1 MVRAL
6 DDVTLA
12 APPGQVLALVGE
24 NGAGKSTLV
33 RIFEGVYRPDQG
45 TLAAGGVQQTLR
57 SPADAH
63 ALGIRV
69 IHQEPDIIPD
79 LTIAENLFLGDFRR
93 TRGLFLDRADLARR
107 TRSLLAEF
115 GLETDLTPWTRAG
128 DLSPAQRQLMEI
140 MRALR
145 RGLKVLALD
154 EPTSSL
160 TEDEAQRLFR
170 VVRRLRDDGVAI
182 IYISHR
188 MREVRDLA
196 DRIAVLRD
204 GRLVDERPTA
214 EFPEAEIVQA
224 MVGRPI
230 SDLYERSARRFG
242 EVALSVQG
250 LTTARVHDVSF
261 EVRSGEVV
269 GLAGLIG
276 AGRSELAE
284 AIFGYDRMLAGS
296 VAVAGR
302 PVRLRSPADA
312 IAAGVGFA
320 PEDRKSQAL
329 LLLRSVKDNISLAIP
344 DLISRL
350 NFVNEGD
357 ERRIAGALV
366 DRLRIRTP
374 SLDASVANLSGG
386 NQQKVVL
393 GRWLARRPKVLIL
406 DEPTRGVDVGA
417 KAEIYRL
424 IAELAAEGIA
434 LLVISSEMP
443 ELLGLADRILVMA
456 GGRVVAEMPREE
468 ASEERHPEPRDGG
481 QSHSKHRGDGAMT
494 ELKIERAS
502 AATDRPVRRSGLGGV
517 IERVGT
523 HNFSLLIALAALIA
537 IFGFL
542 RPDVFFLLRN
552 ILNIGQA
559 IAILG
564 ILATAQTI
572 VIISGGLDI
581 SVGAVVGLST
591 VCIALAVGWTG
602 SPALSILFGV
612 VVGAIAGAV
621 NGLIITVGRINA
633 VIATLGTMAVFRG
646 VAFIISNGQSIS
658 IFDPAFRFIGDGKI
672 LGVPVTILVL
682 VLVVAIFFVL
692 MRYTITGRNIYA
704 IGGNPVVARLA
715 GLNVRAY
722 QIGIYTLSGATAG
735 LAGMLLAARTGSGQP
750 ISGSEGLELEAITA
764 AVLGGCALTGGKGTI
779 IGGLLGVL
787 IIGVLDNGLILTSVP
802 TFFQMVAKGVLL
814 IAAVIIAEQQ
824 ARRYG

>member
-1 MVRAL
+1 MSQIGSTERRGETPRRDPRKSGGARAPLAAPVLAALGVSKRFGVVRAL
-6 DDVTLA
+6 DDVTLTVR
-12 APPGQVLALVGE
+12 GGEVLALVGE
-24 NGAGKSTLV
+24 NGAGKSTLM

-45 TLAAGGVQQTLR
+45 TVAAGGVQQTLR

-63 ALGIRV
+63 ELGIRV

-79 LTIAENLFLGDFRR
+79 LSIAENLFLGDFRHIHV
-93 TRGLFLDRADLARR
+93 LFLDRGDLARR

-115 GLETDLTPWTRAG
+115 GLESDLSPWTRAG

-145 RGLKVLALD
+145 RGLRVLALD

-170 VVRRLRDDGVAI
+170 VVRRLRDDGVGV

-204 GRLVDERPTA
+204 GRLVDERPTD

-230 SDLYERSARRFG
+230 ADLYERIARRLG
-242 EVALSVQG
+242 EIALSVRG
-250 LTTARVHDVSF
+250 LTTTRVRDVSF

-269 GLAGLIG
+269 GLAGLMG

-284 AIFGYDRMLAGS
+284 AIFGHDRALAGS
-296 VAVAGR
+296 VAVEGR

-312 IAAGVGFA
+312 IAAGIGFA
-320 PEDRKSQAL
+320 PEDRKSEAL

-344 DLISRL
+344 DLISRFDFI
-350 NFVNEGD
+350 NDGD

-374 SLDASVANLSGG
+374 SLDAAVANLSGG

-456 GGRVVAEMPREE
+456 AGRVVAEMSREE
-468 ASEERHPEPRDGG
+468 ASEERIL
-481 QSHSKHRGDGAMT
+481 SLAMADN
-494 ELKIERAS
+494 L
-502 AATDRPVRRSGLGGV
+502 
-517 IERVGT
+517 
-523 HNFSLLIALAALIA
+523 
-537 IFGFL
+537 
-542 RPDVFFLLRN
+542 
-552 ILNIGQA
+552 
-559 IAILG
+559 
-564 ILATAQTI
+564 TA
-572 VIISGGLDI
+572 
-581 SVGAVVGLST
+581 
-591 VCIALAVGWTG
+591 
-602 SPALSILFGV
+602 
-612 VVGAIAGAV
+612 AGA
-621 NGLIITVGRINA
+621 A
-633 VIATLGTMAVFRG
+633 
-646 VAFIISNGQSIS
+646 Q
-658 IFDPAFRFIGDGKI
+658 
-672 LGVPVTILVL
+672 
-682 VLVVAIFFVL
+682 
-692 MRYTITGRNIYA
+692 
-704 IGGNPVVARLA
+704 
-715 GLNVRAY
+715 
-722 QIGIYTLSGATAG
+722 
-735 LAGMLLAARTGSGQP
+735 
-750 ISGSEGLELEAITA
+750 
-764 AVLGGCALTGGKGTI
+764 
-779 IGGLLGVL
+779 
-787 IIGVLDNGLILTSVP
+787 
-802 TFFQMVAKGVLL
+802 
-814 IAAVIIAEQQ
+814 
-824 ARRYG
+824 

>member
-1 MVRAL
+1 VSQVGSAERRSEAPRRNPDDRSEGGGAPQQAPPALAALGVSKRFGVVRAL
-6 DDVTLA
+6 DEVTLA
-12 APPGQVLALVGE
+12 VRGGEVLALVGE
-24 NGAGKSTLV
+24 NGAGKSTLM

-45 TLAAGGVQQTLR
+45 TLATRGVQQTLR

-79 LTIAENLFLGDFRR
+79 LSIAENLFLGDFRR
-93 TRGLFLDRADLARR
+93 FRGLFLDRVDLARR
-107 TRSLLAEF
+107 TRTLLAEF
-115 GLETDLTPWTRAG
+115 GLENDLDPWTRAG

-160 TEDEAQRLFR
+160 TEDEARHLFGI
-170 VVRRLRDDGVAI
+170 VRRLRGDGVGV

-196 DRIAVLRD
+196 DRVAVLRD
-204 GRLVDERPTA
+204 GRLVDERPTR

-230 SDLYERSARRFG
+230 ADLYDRRVRRRG
-242 EVALSVQG
+242 EIALSVQG
-250 LTTARVHDVSF
+250 LTTTRVHDVSF
-261 EVRSGEVV
+261 DVRSGEVV
-269 GLAGLIG
+269 GLAGLMG

-284 AIFGYDRMLAGS
+284 AIFGYDRALVGS
-296 VAVAGR
+296 VAVSGR

-344 DLISRL
+344 DLISRFD
-350 NFVNEGD
+350 FVNDRD
-357 ERRIAGALV
+357 ERWIAGALV

-374 SLDASVANLSGG
+374 SLDASVSNLSGG

-468 ASEERHPEPRDGG
+468 ASEECIL
-481 QSHSKHRGDGAMT
+481 SLAMADNLT
-494 ELKIERAS
+494 PAS
-502 AATDRPVRRSGLGGV
+502 AP
-517 IERVGT
+517 
-523 HNFSLLIALAALIA
+523 
-537 IFGFL
+537 
-542 RPDVFFLLRN
+542 
-552 ILNIGQA
+552 
-559 IAILG
+559 
-564 ILATAQTI
+564 
-572 VIISGGLDI
+572 
-581 SVGAVVGLST
+581 
-591 VCIALAVGWTG
+591 
-602 SPALSILFGV
+602 
-612 VVGAIAGAV
+612 
-621 NGLIITVGRINA
+621 
-633 VIATLGTMAVFRG
+633 
-646 VAFIISNGQSIS
+646 
-658 IFDPAFRFIGDGKI
+658 
-672 LGVPVTILVL
+672 
-682 VLVVAIFFVL
+682 
-692 MRYTITGRNIYA
+692 
-704 IGGNPVVARLA
+704 
-715 GLNVRAY
+715 
-722 QIGIYTLSGATAG
+722 
-735 LAGMLLAARTGSGQP
+735 
-750 ISGSEGLELEAITA
+750 
-764 AVLGGCALTGGKGTI
+764 
-779 IGGLLGVL
+779 
-787 IIGVLDNGLILTSVP
+787 
-802 TFFQMVAKGVLL
+802 
-814 IAAVIIAEQQ
+814 
-824 ARRYG
+824 